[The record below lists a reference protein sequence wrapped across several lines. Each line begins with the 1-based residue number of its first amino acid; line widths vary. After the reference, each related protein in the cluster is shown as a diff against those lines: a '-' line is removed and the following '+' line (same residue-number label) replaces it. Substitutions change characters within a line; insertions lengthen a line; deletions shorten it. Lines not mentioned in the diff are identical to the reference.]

1 MDAKAYVHVYTYV
14 CVYVCVYAGEGG
26 LPHLVAW
33 AGKVELVALL

>member
-1 MDAKAYVHVYTYV
+1 MYMCIHMCV
-14 CVYVCVYAGEGG
+14 CMCMYAGEGG